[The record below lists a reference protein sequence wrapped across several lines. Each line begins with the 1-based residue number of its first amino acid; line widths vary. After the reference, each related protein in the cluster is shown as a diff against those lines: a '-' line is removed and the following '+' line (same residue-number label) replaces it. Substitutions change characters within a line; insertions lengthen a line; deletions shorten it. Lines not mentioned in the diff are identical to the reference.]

1 MEEKKERKLRIT
13 EDALKKMRSME
24 KQGHHFRVVMQTETS
39 ALPRYHLIQTD
50 EIDQADQ
57 KLEDHGVPLYIEQSV
72 LPYIETLEIG
82 IQEDYNED
90 EDIFTIS
97 ETII

>member
-1 MEEKKERKLRIT
+1 MEENKQKKLRIT
-13 EDALKKMRSME
+13 EDAMKKMRSME
-24 KQGHHFRVVMQTETS
+24 KQGHHFRVVMQTESS
-39 ALPRYHLIQTD
+39 ALPRYRLIQTD
-50 EIDQADQ
+50 AVDEADL

-90 EDIFTIS
+90 EDIFNIGES
-97 ETII
+97 II